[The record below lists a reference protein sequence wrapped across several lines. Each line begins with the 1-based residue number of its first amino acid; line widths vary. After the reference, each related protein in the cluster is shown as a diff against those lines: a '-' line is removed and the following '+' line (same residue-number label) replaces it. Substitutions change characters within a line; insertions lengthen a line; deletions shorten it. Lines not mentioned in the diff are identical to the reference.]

1 MGLLAEADE
10 LQPPAWSRITTMQ
23 PIHLVVGSGPTGVSC
38 AMALL
43 ARGCRVEMIDAGM
56 DLEQAAAEKVSGLQ
70 AIAPASWTDEKTSF
84 LRAKMDAGVDGIP
97 LKLAYGS
104 DYPYRLSRGATAVE
118 CHGADSKPSCAKGG
132 LSNVWGSAVMPYR
145 QADMDDWP
153 LVTRDLSEHY
163 RAVAKFMPVASIQ
176 DDLERE
182 FPTYSEYERPLPPSQ
197 QAQAMV
203 TDWGKRSDRLKAA
216 GVIFGRSR
224 LAVNATGFDKPGPC
238 VKCGLCMYGC
248 PYRLIWSSADAV
260 EQLRDHPGFSY
271 RPGLTVTAVSE
282 TANDVQVEAQ
292 TETGEHVSISGARV
306 YLAAGVMA
314 TTAVLL
320 RSLDRY
326 DQPVQMKDSQYFLL
340 PMLRKRGISPF
351 HRKDLHTLAQLFV
364 EIADAGVSPYTIH
377 LQGYTYNELFEQP
390 VAKMLGP
397 LRAVFPSDAFFSRLF
412 LFQGYLHSNHSLPVS
427 LALRR
432 SNEGEKLN
440 VVGEESPEIK
450 TILRKVVRKLA
461 GLHGPLGALP
471 LAPLMRPG
479 VPGRGFHSGGVFPM
493 SDNPSQNESDIYGR
507 PAGLQRVHAVD
518 SSVMSSIAA
527 TTVTFTAMANA
538 HRIGTLAPGLEN

>member
-1 MGLLAEADE
+1 
-10 LQPPAWSRITTMQ
+10 MQ
-23 PIHLVVGSGPTGVSC
+23 PLHLVVGSGPTGVSC

-43 ARGCRVEMIDAGM
+43 ARGCRVEMIDAGV

-70 AIAPASWTDEKTSF
+70 AIAPVSWTDEKTSF

-104 DYPYRLSRGATAVE
+104 DYPYRLSHGATAVE

-153 LVTRDLSEHY
+153 AVTRDLSEHY
-163 RAVAKFMPVASIQ
+163 RAVTKFMPVAASHDNLAQ
-176 DDLERE
+176 E
-182 FPTYSEYERPLPPSQ
+182 FPTYTDYERPMPASP
-197 QAQAMV
+197 QAAALT
-203 TDWGKRSDRLKAA
+203 TDWGRRSDKLKAA
-216 GVIFGRSR
+216 GVTFGRSR
-224 LAVNATGFDKPGPC
+224 LAVNTTGIEKPGPC

-260 EQLRDHPGFSY
+260 DQLRNHPGFAY

-282 TANDVQVEAQ
+282 TASEVQVKAQ
-292 TETGEHVSISGARV
+292 TEAGECVSISGARV

-314 TTAVLL
+314 TTAILL

-340 PMLRKRGISPF
+340 PMLRKRGISRF
-351 HRKDLHTLAQLFV
+351 NRKDLHTLAQLFV
-364 EIADAGVSPYTIH
+364 EIMDIGVSPYTIH

-412 LFQGYLHSNHSLPVS
+412 LFQGYLHSRHSQTVS
-427 LALRR
+427 LALQK
-432 SNEGEKLN
+432 SADGETLR
-440 VVGEESPEIK
+440 VTGEDSPEVK
-450 TILRKVVRKLA
+450 AILRKVVRKLV
-461 GLHGPLGALP
+461 GLHGPLGAVP

-479 VPGRGFHSGGVFPM
+479 FPGRGFHSGGVFPM

-507 PAGLQRVHAVD
+507 PAGLRRIHAVD
-518 SSVMSSIAA
+518 STVMSSIAA